1 MSGRGKKSSAS
12 SAVAAVPSAAELPSS
27 SEASSVVDVGV
38 ATPSTL
44 RDSSS
49 VGVSLQSS
57 ATPPVALRSC
67 AADGGATDTSQ
78 GRPSTVALAEAGP
91 SSCSDTDASL
101 EGGCSSTAGASLNTP
116 TSRRS
121 RQAASSGAS
130 GSLSRASAPQL
141 ATSASGAAAT
151 TAVKAAEPSADTW
164 PATEDMLRTA
174 LRWLQNADGLI
185 PPAPTASTHAA
196 PAGTQYLSVH
206 KVAALLAGEAHIRW
220 VCGYAPDVQV
230 LLRLPTVVAVSL
242 QAPFVAD
249 SGRNFDH
256 IVSCE
261 VMRSLPSPGWLTM
274 CSLVVAAVA
283 PPTLQA
289 EVVSLVPRLVAPA
302 EHTQAAGA
310 LLGRLAEAS
319 RQGPGSE
326 AGLRLPVLAAL
337 GRLRIDPAVAD
348 RVLHAALAVCACRHQ
363 NKAEIHP
370 HHVCQCRSRWLIG
383 FQLFADSCAHVFHYM
398 TRSKMPSHS

>member
-1 MSGRGKKSSAS
+1 
-12 SAVAAVPSAAELPSS
+12 
-27 SEASSVVDVGV
+27 VVDLGV

-49 VGVSLQSS
+49 VGMSLQSS

-78 GRPSTVALAEAGP
+78 GRPSAVALAEAGP
-91 SSCSDTDASL
+91 SSCSDTDASQ

-121 RQAASSGAS
+121 RQAVSSGVS

-141 ATSASGAAAT
+141 ATPAASAAAAS
-151 TAVKAAEPSADTW
+151 TAVKAAEPPADAW

-174 LRWLQNADGLI
+174 LRWLQDADGLI
-185 PPAPTASTHAA
+185 PPAPTASAHAA
-196 PAGTQYLSVH
+196 PARSQYLSVH
-206 KVAALLAGEAHIRW
+206 KVAALLAGEAHIRR
-220 VCGYAPDVQV
+220 VCAYSLEVQV
-230 LLRLPTVVAVSL
+230 LVRLPSTFAISL
-242 QAPFVAD
+242 QAPFVTEAA
-249 SGRNFDH
+249 FDH
-256 IVSCE
+256 IYTCGVTRCPNSA
-261 VMRSLPSPGWLTM
+261 GWLTM
-274 CSLVVAAVA
+274 CSMVVVAVA
-283 PPTLQA
+283 PPALQA

-348 RVLHAALAVCACRHQ
+348 RVLHAALAVRACCHI
-363 NKAEIHP
+363 NEAKTHL
-370 HHVCQCRSRWLIG
+370 HYVCQCRIQQRWDCDLRG
-383 FQLFADSCAHVFHYM
+383 RQLHGRMCSG
-398 TRSKMPSHS
+398 T